1 MDWIDEQFIKIRN
14 KVKNLP
20 LLKAAMVYLVFFAG
34 AAMVLTILT
43 VRICDRHIFMWISGS
58 LNMTDWEAGIWTFLG
73 HWAGY
78 FYMGVSMCLMLALF
92 YHRRLKKPIQV
103 IREGVEEFR
112 NQNLSFVLEYDSR
125 DELGELCRL
134 LDSMRENLEEGYEEM
149 WKTIEN
155 QKKLNAA
162 FAHDLRTP
170 LTVLKGYSEFLARY
184 LPQGRVNMDKMVQVL
199 GLMSG
204 QLERLTSFSRTM
216 KTVRSLEDYPVER
229 ETRDLESL
237 YQKIRG
243 ILESLSLGGEIQLS
257 LTPAS
262 LAGRGRFD
270 ENLILEVLDN
280 LLSNA
285 IRYAKRSIDVELEA
299 EQRAG
304 KQYLYL
310 YVKDD
315 GDGFSQDGLSKA
327 LEPYYGDVQEEEHFG
342 LGLHIC
348 KTLCQLHGGDF
359 SVANQSQKPGAIV
372 SASFEI

>member
-20 LLKAAMVYLVFFAG
+20 LLKAAMAYLVFFAG

-78 FYMGVSMCLMLALF
+78 FYMGASMCLMLVLF

-103 IREGVEEFR
+103 IRGGVEEFR

-285 IRYAKRSIDVELEA
+285 IRYAVMK
-299 EQRAG
+299 
-304 KQYLYL
+304 
-310 YVKDD
+310 
-315 GDGFSQDGLSKA
+315 
-327 LEPYYGDVQEEEHFG
+327 
-342 LGLHIC
+342 
-348 KTLCQLHGGDF
+348 
-359 SVANQSQKPGAIV
+359 
-372 SASFEI
+372 

>member
-1 MDWIDEQFIKIRN
+1 
-14 KVKNLP
+14 
-20 LLKAAMVYLVFFAG
+20 
-34 AAMVLTILT
+34 
-43 VRICDRHIFMWISGS
+43 
-58 LNMTDWEAGIWTFLG
+58 
-73 HWAGY
+73 
-78 FYMGVSMCLMLALF
+78 
-92 YHRRLKKPIQV
+92 
-103 IREGVEEFR
+103 
-112 NQNLSFVLEYDSR
+112 
-125 DELGELCRL
+125 
-134 LDSMRENLEEGYEEM
+134 
-149 WKTIEN
+149 
-155 QKKLNAA
+155 
-162 FAHDLRTP
+162 
-170 LTVLKGYSEFLARY
+170 
-184 LPQGRVNMDKMVQVL
+184 MVQVL
-199 GLMSG
+199 ELMSG

-285 IRYAKRSIDVELEA
+285 IRYAKRSIEVELEA
-299 EQRAG
+299 EQRGG

-315 GDGFSQDGLSKA
+315 GNGFSQDGLSKA

>member
-20 LLKAAMVYLVFFAG
+20 LLKAAMAYLIFFAG

-78 FYMGVSMCLMLALF
+78 FYMGASMCLMLVLF

-199 GLMSG
+199 ELMSG

-237 YQKIRG
+237 YQKIWG

-285 IRYAKRSIDVELEA
+285 IRYAKRSIEVELEA

-348 KTLCQLHGGDF
+348 KTLCQVHGGDF